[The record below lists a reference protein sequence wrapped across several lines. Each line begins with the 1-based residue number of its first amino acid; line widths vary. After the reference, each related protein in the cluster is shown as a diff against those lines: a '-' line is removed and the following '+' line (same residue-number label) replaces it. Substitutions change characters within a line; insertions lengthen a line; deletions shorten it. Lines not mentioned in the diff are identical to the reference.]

1 MFNQRIYRW
10 KFSVFY
16 LSSCILTGEREDG
29 HCEEEEGGVGS
40 AFSER
45 AGRQPEEERT
55 QEDNQSGRNVNE
67 DDVMS
72 GYSFEMQLD
81 N

>member
-1 MFNQRIYRW
+1 M
-10 KFSVFY
+10 FY
-16 LSSCILTGEREDG
+16 LRSCILTGEGEDG

-40 AFSER
+40 TFSER